1 MAQHL
6 VTGSLGEDLVAA
18 HHMRNGFEIVARNA
32 KVGRLEL
39 DVIARRGRMLVFC
52 EVRTRKHDSFLDPI
66 ATIDRDKVRR
76 VRNAALMWLRANGV
90 YAEEMRFDAAS
101 VVLDAPGEP
110 RIDYYEAA
118 F

>member
-6 VTGSLGEDLVAA
+6 VTGSIGEDLVAA
-18 HHMRNGFEIVARNA
+18 HLTRKGFEIVARNA

-39 DVIARRGRMLVFC
+39 DVIARRGPMLVFC
-52 EVRTRKHDSFLDPI
+52 EVRTRKHDRFLDPI
-66 ATIDRDKVRR
+66 ATINRDKVRR

>member
-1 MAQHL
+1 MAKHL

-18 HHMRNGFEIVARNA
+18 HLERKGFEIVARNA

-39 DVIARRGRMLVFC
+39 DVIAKRGSMLVFC
-52 EVRTRKHDSFLDPI
+52 EVRTRRVDSFLDPI
-66 ATIDRDKVRR
+66 ATIDRHKVQRIR
-76 VRNAALMWLRANGV
+76 SSAVMWLRAQGV
-90 YAEEMRFDAAS
+90 YAEELRFYAAS

-110 RIDYYEAA
+110 RIEYYEAA

>member
-18 HHMRNGFEIVARNA
+18 HLERKGFEIVARNA

-39 DVIARRGRMLVFC
+39 DVIARRGGLLVFC
-52 EVRTRKHDSFLDPI
+52 EVRTRRVDSFVDPI
-66 ATIDRDKVRR
+66 ATIDRQKVQRIR
-76 VRNAALMWLRANGV
+76 SAAVLWLRGQDV
-90 YAEEMRFDAAS
+90 YAQELRFDAAS

-110 RIDYYEAA
+110 KIDYYEAA

>member
-1 MAQHL
+1 VAQHL
-6 VTGSLGEDLVAA
+6 LTGSRGEDLVAA
-18 HHMRNGFEIVARNA
+18 HLMRNGFEIVARNA

-39 DVIARRGRMLVFC
+39 DVIARRGGMLVFC

-66 ATIDRDKVRR
+66 ATIDREKVRR
-76 VRNAALMWLRANGV
+76 IRKAAILWLRASGM
-90 YAEEMRFDAAS
+90 YADEMRFDAAA